1 MYEVI
6 IPLWGRNSIVLEWS
20 YKIQKYF
27 FSQIIFQMHKSCSYY
42 YRHSYNMARQC
53 AGSVL
58 RLSNLD
64 NVSRK
69 FQNSYIR
76 KLPFPHEDMFQK
88 ICFSFLTNQMIK
100 CWRKLFSL
108 FQNEDMLFNFPW
120 AITGCYFQPIKSKFQ
135 FQLKFQRHWSHNPR
149 VAGGCTGCAGALG
162 SCMLTTLLPGVWNW
176 TIGRGI
182 EAGL

>member
-1 MYEVI
+1 MRTELHCFRMI
-6 IPLWGRNSIVLEWS
+6 IKITR
-20 YKIQKYF
+20 IQKYF

-76 KLPFPHEDMFQK
+76 KLPFPHEDMFVQFLDQPNDKMLKK
-88 ICFSFLTNQMIK
+88 IISPFPKRRYACSVSMSNN
-100 CWRKLFSL
+100 WVLFST
-108 FQNEDMLFNFPW
+108 N
-120 AITGCYFQPIKSKFQ
+120 KSKFPI
-135 FQLKFQRHWSHNPR
+135 FS
-149 VAGGCTGCAGALG
+149 
-162 SCMLTTLLPGVWNW
+162 
-176 TIGRGI
+176 
-182 EAGL
+182 